1 MPRPRSASNPA
12 RPRPPR
18 SRDGSPRSTSVD
30 ESWRA
35 RVARVPD
42 WAWLAGIVVASA
54 ALRVWLVR
62 AMPAP
67 FVFVDELI
75 YSELARSVA
84 DAGSFAVRGVPTSG
98 YSTLYPLLLAPAY
111 ALFDA
116 VPSAYALAKATNAVA
131 MSLAAVPAWLVARR
145 VAGRGLS
152 LLCAVIAVAIPSMA
166 YTATVVTET
175 LFYPLALLFAWTFL
189 RVLERPSGGR
199 VAVLAATLVAAVATR
214 SQAIGFVGAVVIAP
228 FLLALLR
235 RDAAVLR
242 RFAPLLGG
250 TIGLGLLVAVA
261 QLARGRSLSDLLGA
275 YSVVGEGGYDA
286 GSVLRFWLWH
296 VEELTLYVAVLPVVA
311 LVVLLWQARGLPAR
325 VQEHLAATLAMIAT
339 STLVVGAFASRFA
352 SDRVQD
358 RYLFFLAPL
367 LVAAVV
373 AIGLVVVFPYVRFI
387 GEPAKSDTFGL
398 LPLWTANAH
407 LLAGSYRATVLA
419 VALGLV
425 ALLAFVPARQA
436 IVVPIVLLGVF
447 VVLSRPVWSGPH
459 GVLRS
464 GEGALFQGIR
474 GVPRDW
480 IDERVAVGDEVAVL
494 WTGRADRFTVN
505 QNEFFNRRVGRVYY
519 TSQPTPGGIGETPVR
534 IDADGVVRTPTGGT
548 VNAPYALL
556 DGSVTPDGRVVARDD
571 LGTTLWRLRGP
582 LSSLTRVS
590 GLYPN
595 DTWSGARVRW
605 KRLRCMGGRLLV
617 GLHSDP
623 TLFAGRLTRVTASV
637 RGKPVA
643 SIAVAPEGTATLR
656 VPLEAEGGRCVVR
669 FTVSPTRVPAEVIPG
684 NTDDR
689 ELGAHFDSFVQEEP
703 A

>member
-1 MPRPRSASNPA
+1 M
-12 RPRPPR
+12 
-18 SRDGSPRSTSVD
+18 D
-30 ESWRA
+30 EPWRA

-75 YSELARSVA
+75 YSELAKSVA

-116 VPSAYALAKATNAVA
+116 LPSAYALAKATNAVA
-131 MSLAAVPAWLVARR
+131 MSLAAVPAWLVTRR

-152 LLCAVIAVAIPSMA
+152 LVCAVIAVAIPSMA

-175 LFYPLALLFAWTFL
+175 LFYPLALLFAWTLL

-199 VAVLAATLVAAVATR
+199 LAVLAAALVAAVATR
-214 SQAIGFVGAVVIAP
+214 SQAIGFVGAVVLAP

-250 TIGLGLLVAVA
+250 TVGLGLLVVVA

-275 YSVVGEGGYDA
+275 YSVVGEGGYDV
-286 GSVLRFWLWH
+286 GNVLRFWLWH

-358 RYLFFLAPL
+358 RYLFFLARSSSPCSRRGSSSVRRGPRVPL
-367 LVAAVV
+367 VVGAVV

-407 LLAGSYRATVLA
+407 LLAGSYWVTVLA

-436 IVVPIVLLGVF
+436 IVVPIVLLGLF

-480 IDERVAVGDEVAVL
+480 IDERVAPGDEVAVL

-582 LSSLTRVS
+582 LSSLTSVS

-623 TLFAGRLTRVTASV
+623 TLFAGQSHPRDRV
-637 RGKPVA
+637 
-643 SIAVAPEGTATLR
+643 
-656 VPLEAEGGRCVVR
+656 
-669 FTVSPTRVPAEVIPG
+669 
-684 NTDDR
+684 
-689 ELGAHFDSFVQEEP
+689 GAW
-703 A
+703 

>member
-1 MPRPRSASNPA
+1 VG
-12 RPRPPR
+12 
-18 SRDGSPRSTSVD
+18 D
-30 ESWRA
+30 SWRA

-42 WAWLAGIVVASA
+42 WAWLTGIVVASA
-54 ALRVWLVR
+54 VVRVWLVR

-75 YSELARSVA
+75 YSELAKSVA
-84 DAGSFAVRGVPTSG
+84 DTGSFAVRGVPTSG

-116 VPSAYALAKATNAVA
+116 LPSAYALAKATNAVA
-131 MSLAAVPAWLVARR
+131 MSLAAVPAWLLTRR
-145 VAGRGLS
+145 VAGRWPALV
-152 LLCAVIAVAIPSMA
+152 CAAIAVAIPSMA
-166 YTATVVTET
+166 YTATLVTET
-175 LFYPLALLFAWTFL
+175 LFYPLALLFAWTFV
-189 RVLERPSGGR
+189 RVLEQPSGGR
-199 VAVLAATLVAAVATR
+199 VAALAAALVAALATR
-214 SQAIGFVGAVVIAP
+214 SQAIGFVVAILLAP

-235 RDAAVLR
+235 RDGRVLR

-250 TIGLGLLVAVA
+250 TAALGLVVVVG

-275 YSVVGEGGYDA
+275 YSVVGEGGYDT
-286 GSVLRFWLWH
+286 GQVLRFWLWH

-311 LVVLLWQARGLPAR
+311 LVVLVWQARRLPAA
-325 VQEHLAATLAMIAT
+325 VQEHLAATIAMVVT

-367 LVAAVV
+367 LVAVV
-373 AIGLVVVFPYVRFI
+373 AAWVELGAPRPRVPLLVGSVVALGLVAVFPYVRFV

-398 LPLWTANAH
+398 IPLWTANAH
-407 LLAGSYRATVLA
+407 LLAGSYWATVLLA
-419 VALGLV
+419 GLALV
-425 ALLAFVPARQA
+425 VLLAVVPARYA
-436 IVVPIVLLGVF
+436 IAVPVVLLGVF
-447 VVLSRPVWSGPH
+447 LVLSRPVWSGPH

-480 IDERVAVGDEVAVL
+480 IDDRVPSGDEVAVL

-505 QNEFFNRRVGRVYY
+505 QNEFFNRSVGRVYY

-534 IDADGVVRTPTGGT
+534 VDADGTIRTATGAT
-548 VNAPYALL
+548 VDAPYALL

-571 LGTTLWRLRGP
+571 LGTTLWRLYGP
-582 LSSLTRVS
+582 LSSLTRVD

-595 DTWSGARVRW
+595 DTWSGATVTW
-605 KRLRCMGGRLLV
+605 KRLRCKGGRLLV

-623 TLFAGRLTRVTASV
+623 TLFAGRLTRVTAFV
-637 RGKPVA
+637 RGAPVA
-643 SIAVAPEGTATLR
+643 AITVAPEGSATLR
-656 VPLEAEGGRCVVR
+656 VPLAPTGGRCIVR
-669 FTVSPTRVPAEVIPG
+669 FRVDPTRVPADVVPG
-684 NTDDR
+684 STDDR
-689 ELGAHFDSFVQEEP
+689 RLGAHFDSFVQEEP

>member
-1 MPRPRSASNPA
+1 VGEPR
-12 RPRPPR
+12 
-18 SRDGSPRSTSVD
+18 
-30 ESWRA
+30 RA
-35 RVARVPD
+35 RAARVPD

-54 ALRVWLVR
+54 ALRAWLVR

-67 FVFVDELI
+67 FIFVDELI
-75 YSELARSVA
+75 YSELAKSVA
-84 DAGSFAVRGVPTSG
+84 DAGTFAVRDVPASG

-111 ALFDA
+111 AIFDA
-116 VPSAYALAKATNAVA
+116 LPSAYALAKSANAVA
-131 MSLAAVPAWLVARR
+131 MSLAAIPAWLVARR
-145 VAGRGLS
+145 VAGRGLA

-166 YTATVVTET
+166 YTATLVTET
-175 LFYPLALLFAWTFL
+175 LFYPVAVLFAWTLL
-189 RVLERPSGGR
+189 RALERPSAGR
-199 VAVLAATLVAAVATR
+199 IAVLAAALVAAVATR
-214 SQAIGFVGAVVIAP
+214 SQAIGFVGAIVLAP

-235 RDAAVLR
+235 RDADVLR

-250 TIGLGLLVAVA
+250 TVVLGALVVVA

-275 YSVVGEGGYDA
+275 YSVVGEGGYDV
-286 GSVLRFWLWH
+286 GNVLRFWLWH
-296 VEELTLYVAVLPVVA
+296 VEELTLYVAVLPVVV

-325 VQEHLAATLAMIAT
+325 VQEHLAATLALVAT

-367 LVAAVV
+367 LVAVLAAWVELGAPRPRVPLLVGSVV
-373 AIGLVVVFPYVRFI
+373 ALALVAAFPYVRFI

-407 LLAGSYRATVLA
+407 LLAGSYWATVLA

-425 ALLAFVPARQA
+425 VLLALVPARHA
-436 IVVPIVLLGVF
+436 IAVPVVLLGLF
-447 VVLSRPVWSGPH
+447 VVVSRPVWSGPH

-480 IDERVAVGDEVAVL
+480 IDTRVPAGDEVAVL

-505 QNEFFNRRVGRVYY
+505 QNEFFNRSVGRVYY

-534 IDADGVVRTPTGGT
+534 IDAAGIVRTPTGGT
-548 VNAPYALL
+548 VDAPYALL
-556 DGSVTPDGRVVARDD
+556 DGSITPDGDALARDD
-571 LGTTLWRLRGP
+571 LGTTLWRLHGP
-582 LSSLTRVS
+582 LASLTSVK

-595 DTWSGARVRW
+595 DTWSGPRVTW
-605 KRLRCMGGRLLV
+605 KRLRCHGGRLLV

-623 TLFAGRLTRVTASV
+623 TLFAGHLTRVDAYV
-637 RGKPVA
+637 RGRPVA
-643 SIAVAPEGTATLR
+643 TIAVAPEGSATLR
-656 VPLEAEGGRCVVR
+656 VPLEPENGHCVVR
-669 FTVSPTRVPAEVIPG
+669 FTVSPTRVPADVIPG
-684 NTDDR
+684 ATDDR
-689 ELGAHFDSFVQEEP
+689 RLGAHFDSFVHEEP

>member
-1 MPRPRSASNPA
+1 
-12 RPRPPR
+12 
-18 SRDGSPRSTSVD
+18 
-30 ESWRA
+30 
-35 RVARVPD
+35 
-42 WAWLAGIVVASA
+42 
-54 ALRVWLVR
+54 
-62 AMPAP
+62 
-67 FVFVDELI
+67 
-75 YSELARSVA
+75 
-84 DAGSFAVRGVPTSG
+84 
-98 YSTLYPLLLAPAY
+98 
-111 ALFDA
+111 
-116 VPSAYALAKATNAVA
+116 
-131 MSLAAVPAWLVARR
+131 
-145 VAGRGLS
+145 
-152 LLCAVIAVAIPSMA
+152 
-166 YTATVVTET
+166 
-175 LFYPLALLFAWTFL
+175 
-189 RVLERPSGGR
+189 
-199 VAVLAATLVAAVATR
+199 
-214 SQAIGFVGAVVIAP
+214 
-228 FLLALLR
+228 
-235 RDAAVLR
+235 
-242 RFAPLLGG
+242 
-250 TIGLGLLVAVA
+250 
-261 QLARGRSLSDLLGA
+261 
-275 YSVVGEGGYDA
+275 
-286 GSVLRFWLWH
+286 
-296 VEELTLYVAVLPVVA
+296 
-311 LVVLLWQARGLPAR
+311 
-325 VQEHLAATLAMIAT
+325 MIAT

-367 LVAAVV
+367 LVAVLAAWVELGAPRPRVPLVVGAVV

-436 IVVPIVLLGVF
+436 IVVPIVLLGLF

-480 IDERVAVGDEVAVL
+480 IDERVAPGDEVAVL

-582 LSSLTRVS
+582 LSSLTSVS

-656 VPLEAEGGRCVVR
+656 VPLEAENGTCIVR

>member
-1 MPRPRSASNPA
+1 M
-12 RPRPPR
+12 
-18 SRDGSPRSTSVD
+18 G

-75 YSELARSVA
+75 YSELAKSVA

-116 VPSAYALAKATNAVA
+116 LPSAYALAKATNAVA
-131 MSLAAVPAWLVARR
+131 MSFAAVPAWLVTRR

-166 YTATVVTET
+166 YTATLVTET
-175 LFYPLALLFAWTFL
+175 LFYPVALFFAWTFL

-199 VAVLAATLVAAVATR
+199 IAVLAAALVAAVATR
-214 SQAIGFVGAVVIAP
+214 SQAIGFVGAVVLAP

-235 RDAAVLR
+235 RDPGVLR
-242 RFAPLLGG
+242 RFAPFLGG
-250 TIGLGLLVAVA
+250 TIGLGLLVVVA

-286 GSVLRFWLWH
+286 GNVLRFWLWH
-296 VEELTLYVAVLPVVA
+296 VEELTLYVAVVPVVA
-311 LVVLLWQARGLPAR
+311 LVVLLWQARELPAR
-325 VQEHLAATLAMIAT
+325 VQEHLAATLGLIAT

-367 LVAAVV
+367 LVAVLAAWVELGAPRPRVPLVVGAFVAV
-373 AIGLVVVFPYVRFI
+373 GLVVVFPYVRFI

-407 LLAGSYRATVLA
+407 LLAGSYWATVLA

-425 ALLAFVPARQA
+425 ALLALIPVRHAV
-436 IVVPIVLLGVF
+436 VVPIVLLGVF

-480 IDERVAVGDEVAVL
+480 IDGSVPTGDEVAVL

-534 IDADGVVRTPTGGT
+534 IDADGTVRTRTGGT
-548 VNAPYALL
+548 VDAPYALL

-582 LSSLTRVS
+582 LSSLTSVS

-595 DTWSGARVRW
+595 DTWSGAGVTW
-605 KRLRCMGGRLLV
+605 KRLRCMGGGLLV

-623 TLFAGRLTRVTASV
+623 TLFAGQLTRVTAFV
-637 RGKPVA
+637 HGKPAA

>member
-1 MPRPRSASNPA
+1 M
-12 RPRPPR
+12 
-18 SRDGSPRSTSVD
+18 G

-42 WAWLAGIVVASA
+42 WAWLTGIVVASA

-75 YSELARSVA
+75 YSELAKSFA
-84 DAGSFAVRGVPTSG
+84 HAGTFAVRGVPTSG
-98 YSTLYPLLLAPAY
+98 YSTLYPILLAPAY

-116 VPSAYALAKATNAVA
+116 LPSAYAFAKATNAVA

-145 VAGRGLS
+145 VAGRSLA
-152 LLCAVIAVAIPSMA
+152 LLCAAIAVAIPSMA
-166 YTATVVTET
+166 YTATLVTET
-175 LFYPLALLFAWTFL
+175 LFYPLALLFAWTLL

-199 VAVLAATLVAAVATR
+199 VAVLAAALVAAVATR
-214 SQAIGFVGAVVIAP
+214 SQAIGFVGAILLAP
-228 FLLALLR
+228 FLLALFR
-235 RDAAVLR
+235 RDARVLG

-250 TIGLGLLVAVA
+250 TVALGLLVVVA

-286 GSVLRFWLWH
+286 GNVLRFWLWH

-311 LVVLLWQARGLPAR
+311 LVVLLWRARRLPAA
-325 VQEHLAATLAMIAT
+325 VQEHLAATVAMVTT

-352 SDRVQD
+352 SDRIQD
-358 RYLFFLAPL
+358 RYLFFLVPL
-367 LVAAVV
+367 LVAVLAAWVDLGAPRPRVPLVVGAVV
-373 AIGLVVVFPYVRFI
+373 ALALVVAFPYVRFI

-398 LPLWTANAH
+398 IPLWTANAH
-407 LLAGSYRATVLA
+407 LVGGSYRATVLL
-419 VALGLV
+419 VALALV
-425 ALLAFVPARQA
+425 ALLALVPRRHAT
-436 IVVPIVLLGVF
+436 VVPVVLLGLF
-447 VVLSRPVWSGPH
+447 VVLSRPVWSGPQ

-480 IDERVAVGDEVAVL
+480 IDARVPSGDEVAVL

-505 QNEFFNRRVGRVYY
+505 QNEFFNRSVGRVYY
-519 TSQPTPGGIGETPVR
+519 TSAPTPGGIGETPVR
-534 IDADGVVRTPTGGT
+534 IDADGVVRTPTGAT
-548 VNAPYALL
+548 VDAPYALL
-556 DGSVTPDGRVVARDD
+556 DGSVTPDGEVVARDD

-582 LSSLTRVS
+582 LASLTSVT

-595 DTWSGARVRW
+595 DTWSGPRVTWR
-605 KRLRCMGGRLLV
+605 RLRCTGGRLLV

-623 TLFAGRLTRVTASV
+623 TLFAGRLARVTAHV
-637 RGKPVA
+637 RGRVA
-643 SIAVAPEGTATLR
+643 ATIAVAPEGSATLR
-656 VPLEAEGGRCVVR
+656 VPLEPVNGRCVVR
-669 FTVSPTRVPAEVIPG
+669 FTVTPTLVPAEVIPG
-684 NTDDR
+684 NADDR
-689 ELGAHFDSFVQEEP
+689 RLGAHFDSFVHEEP

>member
-1 MPRPRSASNPA
+1 M
-12 RPRPPR
+12 
-18 SRDGSPRSTSVD
+18 
-30 ESWRA
+30 
-35 RVARVPD
+35 
-42 WAWLAGIVVASA
+42 
-54 ALRVWLVR
+54 
-62 AMPAP
+62 
-67 FVFVDELI
+67 
-75 YSELARSVA
+75 
-84 DAGSFAVRGVPTSG
+84 
-98 YSTLYPLLLAPAY
+98 
-111 ALFDA
+111 
-116 VPSAYALAKATNAVA
+116 
-131 MSLAAVPAWLVARR
+131 
-145 VAGRGLS
+145 
-152 LLCAVIAVAIPSMA
+152 
-166 YTATVVTET
+166 
-175 LFYPLALLFAWTFL
+175 
-189 RVLERPSGGR
+189 
-199 VAVLAATLVAAVATR
+199 
-214 SQAIGFVGAVVIAP
+214 
-228 FLLALLR
+228 
-235 RDAAVLR
+235 
-242 RFAPLLGG
+242 
-250 TIGLGLLVAVA
+250 
-261 QLARGRSLSDLLGA
+261 
-275 YSVVGEGGYDA
+275 
-286 GSVLRFWLWH
+286 
-296 VEELTLYVAVLPVVA
+296 
-311 LVVLLWQARGLPAR
+311 
-325 VQEHLAATLAMIAT
+325 
-339 STLVVGAFASRFA
+339 
-352 SDRVQD
+352 QD
-358 RYLFFLAPL
+358 RYLFFLVPL
-367 LVAAVV
+367 LVAVLAAWVELGAPRPRVPLVVGAVV

-407 LLAGSYRATVLA
+407 LLAGSYRVTVLA

-436 IVVPIVLLGVF
+436 MVVPIVLLGLF

-480 IDERVAVGDEVAVL
+480 IDERVAPGDEVAVL

-582 LSSLTRVS
+582 LSSLTSVS

-623 TLFAGRLTRVTASV
+623 TLFAGRLTRVTAWV

-656 VPLEAEGGRCVVR
+656 VPLEAGNGTCVVR